1 MKKTIY
7 KSFILEFLK
16 IFFLSLFALTL
27 IVWIMQA
34 VNYLDFVSEDGHG
47 FKVYFTYTVLSLPKI
62 LSRLMMFVF
71 FVSLFYALYKMEE
84 KNELIIYWING
95 VRKISVKRFIIFI
108 SLIFLFFQLL
118 FNIIITPKSQDAAR
132 SYLRHSNIDFF
143 PSLIKEKKFID
154 IVSDLTIFVENK
166 NPDGSFENIFLKEY
180 NSLSKYQV
188 IFAKSGKIKMEN
200 NNIFLELNNGNI
212 IDRVNDEEKIIS
224 FDTTIFNLSKYQT
237 KTITQQKIQEV
248 NTLFL
253 LNCLNNIRNNKDIE
267 YLNIYRAD
275 HQLKCN
281 NQIIKTYYEE
291 LFKRIVH
298 PFYIPLLAVIAALA
312 MLDTKNIYNYSI
324 KRIYLFL
331 IGFAVIVFGEIS
343 VKYTSENLQ
352 SNLNFVLVPIVLFI
366 IINIFF
372 NIKSQKN

>member
-1 MKKTIY
+1 
-7 KSFILEFLK
+7 
-16 IFFLSLFALTL
+16 
-27 IVWIMQA
+27 MQA

-47 FKVYFTYTVLSLPKI
+47 FRVYFTYTVLSLPKI

-71 FVSLFYALYKMEE
+71 FVSLFYSLYKMEE

-95 VRKISVKRFIIFI
+95 IKKITLKRFIISL
-108 SLIFLFFQLL
+108 SLIFLLVQLL
-118 FNIIITPKSQDAAR
+118 FNIFITPKSQDLAR

-166 NPDGSFENIFLKEY
+166 NEDGSFENIFLKEY
-180 NSLSKYQV
+180 NGSANYQI
-188 IFAKSGKIKMEN
+188 IFAKYGKIKLEN
-200 NNIFLELNNGNI
+200 NIIALELKNGNI
-212 IDRVNDEEKIIS
+212 INRVNDEEKIIS
-224 FDTTIFNLSKYQT
+224 FDTTLFNLSKYQT

-253 LNCLNNIRNNKDIE
+253 LKCLYNLRNDKSIE
-267 YLNIYRAD
+267 QLNFVRAD
-275 HQLKCN
+275 HQMICN

-291 LFKRIVH
+291 IFKRIIY

-312 MLDTKNIYNYSI
+312 MLDTKNIYNYSM

-331 IGFAVIVFGEIS
+331 LGFIVIVFGEIS

-352 SNLNFVLVPIVLFI
+352 SNLNFILVPLLLFI

-372 NIKSQKN
+372 NIRSQKN

>member
-7 KSFILEFLK
+7 KSFIQEFLK

-47 FKVYFTYTVLSLPKI
+47 FKVYFTYTILSLPKI

-71 FVSLFYALYKMEE
+71 FISLFYSLYKMEE

-95 VRKISVKRFIIFI
+95 IKKISVKRFIISL

-118 FNIIITPKSQDAAR
+118 FNIFITPKSQDLAR
-132 SYLRHSNIDFF
+132 SYLRGSNIDFF

-154 IVSDLTIFVENK
+154 IVSNLTIFVENK
-166 NPDGSFENIFLKEY
+166 NEDGSFENIFLKEY
-180 NSLSKYQV
+180 NGSSNYQI
-188 IFAKSGKIKMEN
+188 IFAKYGKIKTDN
-200 NNIFLELNNGNI
+200 NVIALELNSGNI

-253 LNCLNNIRNNKDIE
+253 LNCLNNIRKNKDIE

-312 MLDTKNIYNYSI
+312 MLDTKNIYNYSM

>member
-253 LNCLNNIRNNKDIE
+253 FNCIKNLRENKNIE
-267 YLNIYRAD
+267 YLNIDRFA

-281 NQIIKTYYEE
+281 NQITKTYYEE
-291 LFKRIVH
+291 LFKRVVY
-298 PFYIPLLAVIAALA
+298 PFYIPLLALIAALV
-312 MLDTKNIYNYSI
+312 MLDAKNVYNYNK
-324 KRIYLFL
+324 KRILLFL
-331 IGFAVIVFGEIS
+331 VGFCVIVFGEIA
-343 VKYTSENLQ
+343 VKYTGENLQ
-352 SNLNFVLVPIVLFI
+352 SNLSFVLVPLVLFLLV
-366 IINIFF
+366 NIFF
-372 NIKSQKN
+372 NIKSKKI

>member
-7 KSFILEFLK
+7 KSFIQEFLK

-95 VRKISVKRFIIFI
+95 VRKISVKRFIIFV

-166 NPDGSFENIFLKEY
+166 N
-180 NSLSKYQV
+180 
-188 IFAKSGKIKMEN
+188 
-200 NNIFLELNNGNI
+200 
-212 IDRVNDEEKIIS
+212 
-224 FDTTIFNLSKYQT
+224 
-237 KTITQQKIQEV
+237 
-248 NTLFL
+248 LF
-253 LNCLNNIRNNKDIE
+253 
-267 YLNIYRAD
+267 
-275 HQLKCN
+275 H
-281 NQIIKTYYEE
+281 
-291 LFKRIVH
+291 
-298 PFYIPLLAVIAALA
+298 
-312 MLDTKNIYNYSI
+312 S
-324 KRIYLFL
+324 
-331 IGFAVIVFGEIS
+331 
-343 VKYTSENLQ
+343 
-352 SNLNFVLVPIVLFI
+352 
-366 IINIFF
+366 
-372 NIKSQKN
+372 

>member
-7 KSFILEFLK
+7 KSFIQEFLK

-47 FKVYFTYTVLSLPKI
+47 FKVYFTYTILSLPKI

-71 FVSLFYALYKMEE
+71 FISLFYSLYKMEE

-95 VRKISVKRFIIFI
+95 IKKISVKRFIISL

-118 FNIIITPKSQDAAR
+118 FNIFITPKSQDLAR
-132 SYLRHSNIDFF
+132 SYLRDSNIDFF

-154 IVSDLTIFVENK
+154 IVSNLTIFVENK
-166 NPDGSFENIFLKEY
+166 NEDGSFENIFLKEY
-180 NSLSKYQV
+180 NGSSNYQI
-188 IFAKSGKIKMEN
+188 IFAKYGKIKTDN
-200 NNIFLELNNGNI
+200 NVIALELNSGNI

>member
-1 MKKTIY
+1 
-7 KSFILEFLK
+7 
-16 IFFLSLFALTL
+16 
-27 IVWIMQA
+27 MQA

-47 FKVYFTYTVLSLPKI
+47 FKVYFTYTILSLPKI

-71 FVSLFYALYKMEE
+71 FISLFYSLYKMEE

-95 VRKISVKRFIIFI
+95 IKKISVKRFIISL

-118 FNIIITPKSQDAAR
+118 FNIFITPKSQDLAR
-132 SYLRHSNIDFF
+132 SYLRGSNIDFF

-154 IVSDLTIFVENK
+154 IVSNLTIFVENK
-166 NPDGSFENIFLKEY
+166 NEDGSFENIFLKEY
-180 NSLSKYQV
+180 NGSSNYQI
-188 IFAKSGKIKMEN
+188 IFAKYGKIKTDN
-200 NNIFLELNNGNI
+200 NVIALELNSGNI

-312 MLDTKNIYNYSI
+312 MLDTKNIYNYSM

>member
-7 KSFILEFLK
+7 KSFIQEFLK

-47 FKVYFTYTVLSLPKI
+47 FRVYFTYTVLSLPKI

-71 FVSLFYALYKMEE
+71 FVSLFYSLYKMEE

-95 VRKISVKRFIIFI
+95 IKKITLKRFIISL
-108 SLIFLFFQLL
+108 SLIFLLVQLL
-118 FNIIITPKSQDAAR
+118 FNIFITPKSQDLAR

-166 NPDGSFENIFLKEY
+166 NEDGSFENNFLKEY
-180 NSLSKYQV
+180 NGSANYQI
-188 IFAKSGKIKMEN
+188 IFAKYGKIKLEN
-200 NNIFLELNNGNI
+200 NIIALELKNGNI
-212 IDRVNDEEKIIS
+212 INRVNDEEKIIS
-224 FDTTIFNLSKYQT
+224 FDTTLFNLSKYPT

-248 NTLFL
+248 NRLFL
-253 LNCLNNIRNNKDIE
+253 LKCLYNLRNDKSIE
-267 YLNIYRAD
+267 QLNFVRAD
-275 HQLKCN
+275 HQMICN

-291 LFKRIVH
+291 IFKRIIY

-312 MLDTKNIYNYSI
+312 MLDTKNIYNYSM

-331 IGFAVIVFGEIS
+331 LGYIVIVFGEIS

-352 SNLNFVLVPIVLFI
+352 SNLNFILVPLLLFI

-372 NIKSQKN
+372 NIRSQKN

>member
-7 KSFILEFLK
+7 KSFIQEFLK

-47 FKVYFTYTVLSLPKI
+47 FKVYFTYTILSLPKI

-71 FVSLFYALYKMEE
+71 FISLFYSLYKMEE

-95 VRKISVKRFIIFI
+95 IKKISVKRFIISL

-118 FNIIITPKSQDAAR
+118 FNIFITPKSQDLAR
-132 SYLRHSNIDFF
+132 SYLRGSNIDFF

-154 IVSDLTIFVENK
+154 IVSNLTIFVENK
-166 NPDGSFENIFLKEY
+166 NEDGSFENIFLKEY
-180 NSLSKYQV
+180 NGSSNYQI
-188 IFAKSGKIKMEN
+188 IFAKYGKIKTDN
-200 NNIFLELNNGNI
+200 NVIALELNNGNI

-312 MLDTKNIYNYSI
+312 MLDTKNIYNYSM